1 MIRNYLKTAL
11 RNMTRNKIS
20 SFINISG
27 LSIGITCAL
36 LIVIFIQ
43 NELSYDKFHKDASR
57 IYQVVLNGN
66 FNGQE
71 FWNGNIAP
79 PVGAALYK
87 NFPEIESFARIY
99 KTRDLVVRAESNG
112 PEEKFFTEKN
122 ILAVDS
128 NFLQLFDFKILEGSA

>member
-36 LIVIFIQ
+36 LIVVFIQ
-43 NELSYDKFHKDASR
+43 NELSYDKFHKDADR
-57 IYQVVLNGN
+57 IYQIVLNGN

-71 FWNGNIAP
+71 FWAGNTP
-79 PVGAALYK
+79 PPIGAALQK
-87 NFPEIESFARIY
+87 NFPEVESFARLF
-99 KTRDLVVRAESNG
+99 KTRDLVVRTQDDGSTG
-112 PEEKFFTEKN
+112 KFFTEQN
-122 ILAVDS
+122 
-128 NFLQLFDFKILEGSA
+128 